1 MGLEK
6 NGRALQR
13 EKTSFSDT
21 TAETSVSLFSDFP
34 KSERIHK
41 TWDKNDKGKITGLRR
56 LNLVN

>member
-1 MGLEK
+1 MGLEN
-6 NGRALQR
+6 NGCALQR

-41 TWDKNDKGKITGLRR
+41 TWDKNDKGKITG
-56 LNLVN
+56 